1 MKVKPCPSHRP
12 WGAGNGTEY
21 RDISEVKLSYFMT
34 SWMNQKVEQ
43 VFIQLVIKYDQL
55 DESEGGTGIQVLV
68 R

>member
-12 WGAGNGTEY
+12 WGAGNGTES

-43 VFIQLVIKYDQL
+43 VFRSLL
-55 DESEGGTGIQVLV
+55 DDILSV
-68 R
+68 RSPCVGK

>member
-43 VFIQLVIKYDQL
+43 VFRSLSDDIL
-55 DESEGGTGIQVLV
+55 SV
-68 R
+68 RSPGLGQ